1 MEVSSI
7 FGNSFNYMFKSNSVS
22 YKKWKM
28 TDELKTKITELAK
41 TDANQHKY
49 MGDKYKELLVNEY
62 KSVGPD
68 REALKRAAV
77 SMMHQS
83 NNRGLNSLEILLGGN
98 KYISIGNEFGFGQA
112 THYYD
117 AEGEEVLCY
126 TGGSGFA
133 DVPTKIEERVAQEMV
148 RTYKAAWDEAKANR
162 DYPPVEPSVKIDIT
176 GIVIE
181 ENSFDTTV

>member
-22 YKKWKM
+22 YKNWKM

-41 TDANQHKY
+41 ADANQRKY
-49 MGDKYKELLVNEY
+49 MGAKYKELLVNEY

-77 SMMHQS
+77 SKMGQS
-83 NNRGLNSLEILLGGN
+83 NTRGLTSLEILLGGN

-117 AEGEEVLCY
+117 SEGEEVLCY

-162 DYPPVEPSVKIDIT
+162 DKQPLAASVNIDIN
-176 GIVIE
+176 GVVIE
-181 ENSFDTTV
+181 ENTFDATV

>member
-1 MEVSSI
+1 
-7 FGNSFNYMFKSNSVS
+7 
-22 YKKWKM
+22 
-28 TDELKTKITELAK
+28 
-41 TDANQHKY
+41 
-49 MGDKYKELLVNEY
+49 
-62 KSVGPD
+62 
-68 REALKRAAV
+68 
-77 SMMHQS
+77 MMHQS

-148 RTYKAAWDEAKANR
+148 KVYKAAWNEAKTNR
-162 DYPPVEPSVKIDIT
+162 DEQVQKGGPRIDIT
-176 GIVIE
+176 GMVIE
-181 ENSFDTTV
+181 DNTFNTTV